1 MSTAIRSSFV
11 DHTGLDGTGDAINGN
26 EVDENPNVVADVLDG
41 TLATD
46 LAGAGTL
53 DFVMTDTRAG
63 IRLIDLSNAAAA
75 IHEGLVLEWDPGDGG
90 NLTDNSSGIGIDF
103 KLPDDADTQ
112 TVFGSLN
119 VVCVDDAAASTDG
132 EFSFRVTAAGTDNVE
147 QMTLS
152 AAAMVVTPPATITGL
167 ITATAGITS
176 GANIVSDT
184 DSTDDL
190 GTSSVR
196 WANLFVDSIGDTGQ
210 DLTIAATTTN
220 LPSGHVIDYN
230 GANVVLTHSAGVLN
244 VSTGALQVGGTAVS
258 TLSTGSA
265 NTWTADQ
272 TFNDNVKVTLGTGG
286 DADLYYDGTNVVLN
300 PKVVG
305 SGIFSVSGEAKV
317 STGSSGGS
325 AHPNVNEFIVEGSG
339 ASGIQILSGNGA
351 GGSIFFGDDGS
362 NTQGQ
367 ITYDHGADNML
378 FATAS
383 TSRMTISSSGA
394 VNIVGALS
402 KGSGSFKIR
411 HPLPEKAGYDLVH
424 SFVEAPQADLIYRG
438 TVDLVDGSATVNIDT
453 AGRMTDGTF
462 VALCTN
468 VQSFTSNESNDD
480 CVRGSVVGNTLTI
493 TSSNASS
500 TASISW
506 MVIGERKDQHML
518 DTSWT
523 DEDGRVITEPLT
535 EIISAAV

>member
-1 MSTAIRSSFV
+1 MSTAIKSSFV
-11 DHTGLDGTGDAINGN
+11 DHSGLDGTGDAINGN
-26 EVDENPNVVADVLDG
+26 EVDENPNVVANILDG

-63 IRLIDLSNAAAA
+63 IRIIDLSNAAAA

-103 KLPDDADTQ
+103 KLPDDADAQ

>member
-1 MSTAIRSSFV
+1 MSTAIKSSFV
-11 DHTGLDGTGDAINGN
+11 DHSGLDGTGDAINGT
-26 EVDENPNVVADVLDG
+26 EVDENPNVIAYVLDG

-46 LAGAGTL
+46 LAGAGTI

-75 IHEGLVLEWDPGDGG
+75 IHEGLVLEWDPGNGG

>member
-1 MSTAIRSSFV
+1 MSIAIRSSFV

-26 EVDENPNVVADVLDG
+26 EVDENPNVVADILDG

-103 KLPDDADTQ
+103 KLPDDADAQ

-176 GANIVSDT
+176 GSNIVSDT

-210 DLTIAATTTN
+210 ALALT
-220 LPSGHVIDYN
+220 S
-230 GANVVLTHSAGVLN
+230 GANNTTLTAAIFAL
-244 VSTGALQVGGTAVS
+244 TGAQTVSS
-258 TLSTGSA
+258 TLGVTGLTTATGGITSGANIVSDTDST
-265 NTWTADQ
+265 D
-272 TFNDNVKVTLGTGG
+272 DLGTTSVRWANVYTDAVG
-286 DADLYYDGTNVVLN
+286 D
-300 PKVVG
+300 
-305 SGIFSVSGEAKV
+305 
-317 STGSSGGS
+317 
-325 AHPNVNEFIVEGSG
+325 SG
-339 ASGIQILSGNGA
+339 AP
-351 GGSIFFGDDGS
+351 
-362 NTQGQ
+362 
-367 ITYDHGADNML
+367 
-378 FATAS
+378 TA
-383 TSRMTISSSGA
+383 
-394 VNIVGALS
+394 L
-402 KGSGSFKIR
+402 
-411 HPLPEKAGYDLVH
+411 
-424 SFVEAPQADLIYRG
+424 
-438 TVDLVDGSATVNIDT
+438 
-453 AGRMTDGTF
+453 
-462 VALCTN
+462 
-468 VQSFTSNESNDD
+468 
-480 CVRGSVVGNTLTI
+480 
-493 TSSNASS
+493 NASS
-500 TASISW
+500 MRAANIPSILVKPVDSGLANVTGDGTVYTIVYGSEVFDQGADFSSTTFTAPVTGRYQVSGQVMLSNMASGHTTASINVVTSNRSYLQQFNPYAISSGTLAP
-506 MVIGERKDQHML
+506 MPFSAIVDMDAA
-518 DTSWT
+518 DT
-523 DEDGRVITEPLT
+523 ITVT
-535 EIISAAV
+535 AAVSGGAKTVYVNQNTDTDVRTWLSVQMIA